1 MQEHLINAPSAL
13 DQLVSE
19 LNHSGKA
26 QYVGL
31 LFPITTRLQVDLYG
45 MVEALTHHAGTSR
58 NKIMN
63 QVVEVGIQA
72 ILDALPE
79 DLALQLQQRAA
90 EAASLACEKNAGNLE
105 RGEI

>member
-1 MQEHLINAPSAL
+1 MQDHLINAPTAL

-26 QYVGL
+26 QYMGL
-31 LFPITTRLQVDLYG
+31 LFPVPTRLQVDLYG
-45 MVEALTHHAGTSR
+45 MIEALTHHAGTSR

-63 QVVEVGIQA
+63 QVVEVGVQA
-72 ILDALPE
+72 ILNALPE
-79 DLALQLQQRAA
+79 DLARQLQERAA
-90 EAASLACEKNAGNLE
+90 EVVRIACEKNAGNLE